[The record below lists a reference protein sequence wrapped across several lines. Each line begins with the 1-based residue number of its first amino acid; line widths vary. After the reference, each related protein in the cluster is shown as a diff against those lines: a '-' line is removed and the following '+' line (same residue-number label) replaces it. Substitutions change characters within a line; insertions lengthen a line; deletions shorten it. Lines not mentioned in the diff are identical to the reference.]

1 MLVMRTL
8 CIAATCVLLAAPAA
22 HAGSIIDSFLG
33 GGGGGGFSIGGCNTD
48 QCSFSVG
55 KQKHVVRRSD
65 FESAAATGMEM
76 GDKAMRAAKSQ
87 LKARAKASDTS
98 VSERAAPSKQREQ
111 SVDRSDERPASR
123 RDVTSTSA
131 KDTPVKDTAA
141 PAKDNPVTKD
151 TVVTKDTFAKD
162 TLDTFAKDTVVTKDS
177 FAPVDARSSETTG
190 AAPALAA
197 TETAPTYD
205 PKSPIGEW
213 ITEDGEGRVR
223 IRTCGQAL
231 CGVISSGDPTDTDR
245 HNPDVNKR
253 NRPLLGTPVLI
264 DMKSVNSRRWEGE
277 IYNAKN
283 GKTYAS
289 NIMLK
294 NPDVLRVEGCVFGGF
309 FCGGQDW
316 TRAKDSPKG

>member
-1 MLVMRTL
+1 MTEMRTL

-22 HAGSIIDSFLG
+22 HAGSIIDSFMG
-33 GGGGGGFSIGGCNTD
+33 GASGFSIGDCNTD
-48 QCSFSVG
+48 HCSFSMG

-65 FESAAATGMEM
+65 FGSAAATGREL
-76 GDKAMRAAKSQ
+76 GEKAMGAAKSQ
-87 LKARAKASDTS
+87 LNARAKGSDTS
-98 VSERAAPSKQREQ
+98 VSERTAPSKPRE
-111 SVDRSDERPASR
+111 SVVDRSDDRPAPR
-123 RDVTSTSA
+123 RDETVGMAPRDTA
-131 KDTPVKDTAA
+131 KDAPVKDTVAA
-141 PAKDNPVTKD
+141 PAKDPVF
-151 TVVTKDTFAKD
+151 TKDTF
-162 TLDTFAKDTVVTKDS
+162 TTKDPVVPAEEKV
-177 FAPVDARSSETTG
+177 APIAAVPAAAAAEPAASYDA
-190 AAPALAA
+190 
-197 TETAPTYD
+197 
-205 PKSPIGEW
+205 KSPIGEW

-223 IRTCGQAL
+223 IRACGQAL
-231 CGVISSGDPTDTDR
+231 CGVISSGDPKETDR

-264 DMKSVNSRRWEGE
+264 DMKSVNSKRWEGE

-316 TRAKDSPKG
+316 VRAKDGTKG